1 MGEVVQLD
9 QDGAASKRRR
19 TKSELKLNLIDATI
33 TKLPVVEE
41 KNKEIEA
48 AEAAE
53 AAKQVLLRRLS
64 HAPRTRKELAK
75 DLKDKDI
82 SDEVANVALDRFEE
96 VGLINDQALASNYV
110 SSQHERKGLG
120 KNALRQQLRAKGVSD
135 DVALEAISQISDDQ
149 EFQAAF
155 ALACKKIRSLQKDD
169 AKTQLRKIVGVLA
182 RKGYSSN
189 LAFRVAK
196 EVITDLPDGL
206 PLEI

>member
-33 TKLPVVEE
+33 TQLPVLDE
-41 KNKEIEA
+41 KIKEIEA
-48 AEAAE
+48 AD

-110 SSQHERKGLG
+110 SSQHERKGIG

-155 ALACKKIRSLQKDD
+155 ALACKKIRSLQRDD

>member
-1 MGEVVQLD
+1 
-9 QDGAASKRRR
+9 
-19 TKSELKLNLIDATI
+19 
-33 TKLPVVEE
+33 
-41 KNKEIEA
+41 
-48 AEAAE
+48 
-53 AAKQVLLRRLS
+53 
-64 HAPRTRKELAK
+64 
-75 DLKDKDI
+75 
-82 SDEVANVALDRFEE
+82 VANIALDRFEE

-155 ALACKKIRSLQKDD
+155 ALACKKIRSLQRDD

>member
-33 TKLPVVEE
+33 TQLPVMDE

-48 AEAAE
+48 AD

-120 KNALRQQLRAKGVSD
+120 KNALRQQLRSKGISD
-135 DVALEAISQISDDQ
+135 DVAMEAISQISDDQ

-206 PLEI
+206 PQEI

>member
-33 TKLPVVEE
+33 VQLPIVEE

-48 AEAAE
+48 AD

-120 KNALRQQLRAKGVSD
+120 KNALRQQLRAKGISD
-135 DVALEAISQISDDQ
+135 DMALEAISQISDDQ

-155 ALACKKIRSLQKDD
+155 ALACKKIRSLQRDD

-206 PLEI
+206 PSEI

>member
-33 TKLPVVEE
+33 TQLPVMEE
-41 KNKEIEA
+41 KSKEIEA
-48 AEAAE
+48 AD

-120 KNALRQQLRAKGVSD
+120 KNALRQQLRAKGISD
-135 DVALEAISQISDDQ
+135 DMALEAISQISDDQ

-155 ALACKKIRSLQKDD
+155 ALACKKIRSLQRDD

-196 EVITDLPDGL
+196 EVISDLPDGL
-206 PLEI
+206 PSEI

>member
-33 TKLPVVEE
+33 TQLPVVEE

-48 AEAAE
+48 AD

-110 SSQHERKGLG
+110 SSQHERKGIG

-155 ALACKKIRSLQKDD
+155 ALACKKIRSLQRDD

-182 RKGYSSN
+182 RKGYPSN

>member
-33 TKLPVVEE
+33 TQFPVVEE

-48 AEAAE
+48 AD

-64 HAPRTRKELAK
+64 NAPRTRKELAK

-82 SDEVANVALDRFEE
+82 SDEVANLALDRFEE

-155 ALACKKIRSLQKDD
+155 ALACKKIRSLQRDD

>member
-33 TKLPVVEE
+33 TPFPVVEE

-48 AEAAE
+48 AD

>member
-33 TKLPVVEE
+33 TQLPVMEE
-41 KNKEIEA
+41 KIKEIEA
-48 AEAAE
+48 AD

-155 ALACKKIRSLQKDD
+155 ALACKKIRSLQRDD

>member
-33 TKLPVVEE
+33 TQLPVVEE

-48 AEAAE
+48 AD

-110 SSQHERKGLG
+110 SSQHERKGIG

-149 EFQAAF
+149 EFQAAV

>member
-33 TKLPVVEE
+33 TQLPVMEE
-41 KNKEIEA
+41 KSKEIEA
-48 AEAAE
+48 AD

-120 KNALRQQLRAKGVSD
+120 KNALRQQLRAKGISD
-135 DVALEAISQISDDQ
+135 DMALEAISQISDDQ

-155 ALACKKIRSLQKDD
+155 ALACKKIRSLQRDD

-206 PLEI
+206 PSEI

>member
-33 TKLPVVEE
+33 TQLPVVEE
-41 KNKEIEA
+41 KSKEIEA
-48 AEAAE
+48 AD

-120 KNALRQQLRAKGVSD
+120 KNALRQQLRAKGISD
-135 DVALEAISQISDDQ
+135 DMALEAISQISDDQ

-155 ALACKKIRSLQKDD
+155 ALACKKIRSLQRDD

-206 PLEI
+206 PSEI

>member
-19 TKSELKLNLIDATI
+19 TKSELKLNLIDATV
-33 TKLPVVEE
+33 TQLPVMEE

-48 AEAAE
+48 AD

-120 KNALRQQLRAKGVSD
+120 KNALRQQLRAKGISD

-155 ALACKKIRSLQKDD
+155 ALACKKIRSLQRDD

-196 EVITDLPDGL
+196 EVIKDLPDGL
-206 PLEI
+206 PSEI

>member
-48 AEAAE
+48 AD

-120 KNALRQQLRAKGVSD
+120 KNALRQQLRAKGISD
-135 DVALEAISQISDDQ
+135 DMALEAISQISDDQ

-155 ALACKKIRSLQKDD
+155 ALACKKIRSLQRDD

>member
-1 MGEVVQLD
+1 MGEVVQLN

-33 TKLPVVEE
+33 TQLPIPVE
-41 KNKEIEA
+41 KNLEIEA
-48 AEAAE
+48 AD

-110 SSQHERKGLG
+110 ASQHQRKGVG
-120 KNALRQQLRAKGVSD
+120 KNALRQQLRAKGISD
-135 DVALEAISQISDDQ
+135 EVALEAISQITDDQ

-155 ALACKKIRSLQKDD
+155 ALACKKIRSLQRDD
-169 AKTQLRKIVGVLA
+169 AKTQLRKIVSVLA

-196 EVITDLPDGL
+196 EVIADLPDGL

>member
-33 TKLPVVEE
+33 TKLPIAEE

-48 AEAAE
+48 AD

-155 ALACKKIRSLQKDD
+155 ALACKKIRSLQRDD

>member
-33 TKLPVVEE
+33 TQLPVVEE

-48 AEAAE
+48 AD

-64 HAPRTRKELAK
+64 HAPRTRKELAR

-155 ALACKKIRSLQKDD
+155 ALACKKIRSLQRDD

>member
-33 TKLPVVEE
+33 TQLPVMEE

-48 AEAAE
+48 AD

-82 SDEVANVALDRFEE
+82 SDDVANVALDRFEE

-120 KNALRQQLRAKGVSD
+120 KNALRQQLRAKGISD
-135 DVALEAISQISDDQ
+135 DMALEAISQISDDQ

-155 ALACKKIRSLQKDD
+155 ALACKKIRSLQRDD

-196 EVITDLPDGL
+196 EVISDLPDGL
-206 PLEI
+206 PSEI

>member
-33 TKLPVVEE
+33 TQLPVVEE

-48 AEAAE
+48 AD

-182 RKGYSSN
+182 RK
-189 LAFRVAK
+189 
-196 EVITDLPDGL
+196 
-206 PLEI
+206 

>member
-33 TKLPVVEE
+33 TQLPVVEE

-48 AEAAE
+48 AD

-82 SDEVANVALDRFEE
+82 SDEVANIALDRFEE

-135 DVALEAISQISDDQ
+135 DVAQEAISQISDDQ

>member
-33 TKLPVVEE
+33 TQLPVVEE
-41 KNKEIEA
+41 KSKEIEA
-48 AEAAE
+48 AD

-82 SDEVANVALDRFEE
+82 SDEAANVALDRFEE

-120 KNALRQQLRAKGVSD
+120 KNALRQQLRAKGISD

-155 ALACKKIRSLQKDD
+155 ALACKKIRSLQRDD

-196 EVITDLPDGL
+196 EVITELPDGL
-206 PLEI
+206 PSEI

>member
-33 TKLPVVEE
+33 TQLPVMEE
-41 KNKEIEA
+41 KSKEIEA
-48 AEAAE
+48 AD

-120 KNALRQQLRAKGVSD
+120 KNALRQQLRAKGISD
-135 DVALEAISQISDDQ
+135 DMALEAISQISDDQ

-155 ALACKKIRSLQKDD
+155 ALACKKIRSLQRDD

-182 RKGYSSN
+182 RKGYSTN

-206 PLEI
+206 PSEI

>member
-33 TKLPVVEE
+33 TQLPVMDE

-48 AEAAE
+48 AD

-120 KNALRQQLRAKGVSD
+120 KNALRQQLRSKGISD
-135 DVALEAISQISDDQ
+135 DVAMEAISQISDDQ

-169 AKTQLRKIVGVLA
+169 SKTQLRKIVGVLA

-206 PLEI
+206 PQEI

>member
-19 TKSELKLNLIDATI
+19 TKSELKLNLINATI
-33 TKLPVVEE
+33 TQLPVIEE

-48 AEAAE
+48 AD

-120 KNALRQQLRAKGVSD
+120 KNALRQQLRAKGISD
-135 DVALEAISQISDDQ
+135 DMALEAISQISDDQ

-155 ALACKKIRSLQKDD
+155 ALACKKIRSLQRDD

-206 PLEI
+206 PSEI

>member
-1 MGEVVQLD
+1 MGDVVQLD

-33 TKLPVVEE
+33 TQLPVMEE

-48 AEAAE
+48 AD

-155 ALACKKIRSLQKDD
+155 ALACKKIRSLQRDD

-189 LAFRVAK
+189 LAFSVAK
-196 EVITDLPDGL
+196 EVIKDLPDGL
-206 PLEI
+206 PSEI

>member
-33 TKLPVVEE
+33 VQLPVVEE

-48 AEAAE
+48 AD

-120 KNALRQQLRAKGVSD
+120 KNALRQQLRAKGISD
-135 DVALEAISQISDDQ
+135 DMALEAISQISDDQ

-155 ALACKKIRSLQKDD
+155 ALACKKIRSLQRDD

-206 PLEI
+206 PSEI

>member
-33 TKLPVVEE
+33 TQLPVMDE
-41 KNKEIEA
+41 KIKEIEA
-48 AEAAE
+48 AD

-120 KNALRQQLRAKGVSD
+120 KNALRQQLRAK
-135 DVALEAISQISDDQ
+135 DVAQEAISQISDDQ

>member
-33 TKLPVVEE
+33 TQLPVVEE

-48 AEAAE
+48 AD

-120 KNALRQQLRAKGVSD
+120 KNALRQQLRANGVSD
-135 DVALEAISQISDDQ
+135 DVALEAIPQISDDQ

>member
-33 TKLPVVEE
+33 TQLPVVEE

-48 AEAAE
+48 AD

-64 HAPRTRKELAK
+64 HSPRTRKELAK

-155 ALACKKIRSLQKDD
+155 ALACKKIRSLQRDD

>member
-48 AEAAE
+48 AD

-169 AKTQLRKIVGVLA
+169 PKTQLRKIVGVLA

>member
-33 TKLPVVEE
+33 TQLPVVEE

-48 AEAAE
+48 AD

-120 KNALRQQLRAKGVSD
+120 KNALRQQLRAKGISD
-135 DVALEAISQISDDQ
+135 DMALEAISQISDDQ

-155 ALACKKIRSLQKDD
+155 ALACKKIRSLQRDD

>member
-33 TKLPVVEE
+33 TQLPVMEE
-41 KNKEIEA
+41 KIKEIEA
-48 AEAAE
+48 AD

-155 ALACKKIRSLQKDD
+155 ALACKKIRSLQRDD

-182 RKGYSSN
+182 RKGYHSN

>member
-33 TKLPVVEE
+33 TQLPVMEE
-41 KNKEIEA
+41 KIKEIEA
-48 AEAAE
+48 AD

-155 ALACKKIRSLQKDD
+155 ALACKKIRSLQRDD

-206 PLEI
+206 PQEI

>member
-33 TKLPVVEE
+33 TQLPIAEE

-48 AEAAE
+48 AD

-64 HAPRTRKELAK
+64 NAPRTRKELAK

-135 DVALEAISQISDDQ
+135 DVAQEAISQISDDQ

>member
-1 MGEVVQLD
+1 MGEVVQLN

-48 AEAAE
+48 AD

-64 HAPRTRKELAK
+64 NAPRTRKELAK

-135 DVALEAISQISDDQ
+135 DVAMEAISQISDDQ

>member
-19 TKSELKLNLIDATI
+19 TKSELQLNLIDATI
-33 TKLPVVEE
+33 TQLPVMEE

-48 AEAAE
+48 AD

-135 DVALEAISQISDDQ
+135 DVALEAISQISEDQ

-155 ALACKKIRSLQKDD
+155 ALACKKIRSLQRDD

>member
-33 TKLPVVEE
+33 TQLPVVEE

-48 AEAAE
+48 AD

-82 SDEVANVALDRFEE
+82 SDEVANIALDRFEE

-110 SSQHERKGLG
+110 SSQHERKGIG
-120 KNALRQQLRAKGVSD
+120 KNALRQQLRAKGISD
-135 DVALEAISQISDDQ
+135 DVALEAVSQISDDQ

-155 ALACKKIRSLQKDD
+155 ALACKKIRSLQRDD

>member
-33 TKLPVVEE
+33 TQLPVVEE

-48 AEAAE
+48 AD

-189 LAFRVAK
+189 LAFRIAK

>member
-33 TKLPVVEE
+33 TQLPVMDE

-48 AEAAE
+48 AD

-120 KNALRQQLRAKGVSD
+120 KNALRQQLRAKGISD
-135 DVALEAISQISDDQ
+135 DMALEAISQISDDQ

-155 ALACKKIRSLQKDD
+155 ALACKKIRSLQRDD

-206 PLEI
+206 PSEI